1 MNVAVS
7 HLDSSAS
14 TAPELAAVAAE
25 SHTQRVKPGPT
36 RRRRRRLTV
45 LVWQLMLAGALLG
58 LWQLAHVFDWARPLV
73 VQSPKRVWDA
83 GFALQDDGLIW
94 PALRST
100 LGACMIALALATLIG
115 VGFGLVL
122 ALLPRVE
129 EVVNPFLTAMNS
141 APRIAFAP
149 VFIIVFGIGTSAKV
163 ALAFSVVVFV
173 LILNSR
179 AGVHAADPDTVRLM
193 KVLGASKR
201 QIFTRLLLPVAVPS
215 IFAGL
220 RLGLIYSLLGVVT
233 SEMIAARVGM
243 GQLIARFSA
252 NFELDKV
259 YALIFVLIVVATL
272 LNAAMGLIERRLL
285 WWQPPAGAEK

>member
-1 MNVAVS
+1 MSGGHESSAVAV
-7 HLDSSAS
+7 
-14 TAPELAAVAAE
+14 
-25 SHTQRVKPGPT
+25 QPT
-36 RRRRRRLTV
+36 RPRGGRWRHRLTV
-45 LVWQLMLAGALLG
+45 LAWQLLLAGALLG
-58 LWQLAHVFDWARPLV
+58 LWQLAHHFRWARPLV
-73 VQSPKRVWDA
+73 VQSPARVWDA
-83 GFALQDDGLIW
+83 GFALQSEGLIW

-100 LGACMIALALATLIG
+100 LGACVIAMALATVVG

-129 EVVNPFLTAMNS
+129 EVVNPFLTALNS
-141 APRIAFAP
+141 APRVAFAP
-149 VFIIVFGIGTSAKV
+149 VFIIIFGIGTSAKV

-173 LILNSR
+173 LILNAR

-193 KVLGASKR
+193 KVLGATKR

-252 NFELDKV
+252 NFELNKV

-272 LNAAMGLIERRLL
+272 LNAAMSLIERRLL
-285 WWQPPAGAEK
+285 WWRPPAGAEK